1 MDEQEKG
8 KKTAY
13 ISFNA
18 GIDQKNVQTLIAVL
32 FEQIRLGFGHLYILF
47 STTGGQINDGITLY
61 NTLRS
66 MPATVTMHNMG
77 NIDSVGNI
85 IFLAGEHR
93 YACPSSTFMFHGAAH
108 HYTDPHELDEI
119 ATREVLE
126 SIVAS
131 QKRMG
136 AIIARHT
143 TSLPAVD
150 IAKLFAEAQTKD
162 TDFAIKVGI
171 VHAVRDIKIPDGAT
185 IIPLVF

>member
-1 MDEQEKG
+1 MEDDQEQG

-13 ISFNA
+13 ITFNA
-18 GIDQKNVQTLIAVL
+18 GIDQKIIQTMIAVF
-32 FEQIRLGFGHLYILF
+32 FEQIQNGFEHLYIMF
-47 STTGGQINDGITLY
+47 TTTGGGINEGIALY

-108 HYTDPHELDEI
+108 HFSDPHIMDEI
-119 ATREVLE
+119 DTREILD

-131 QKRMG
+131 
-136 AIIARHT
+136 
-143 TSLPAVD
+143 
-150 IAKLFAEAQTKD
+150 
-162 TDFAIKVGI
+162 
-171 VHAVRDIKIPDGAT
+171 
-185 IIPLVF
+185 